1 MSTVSY
7 TSMNLSE
14 LLSHRDQ
21 ISSEIF
27 RQTGGDSSVV
37 PVKTKVRKTHA
48 NKGKPNVRGAFTKKI
63 TAEHPEDLAAYKE
76 ANPDQKVPHLKWP
89 KVYIDAHKEEYD
101 AFKAAWAL
109 EHPKTTDAEAADAGD
124 SNSESQGEAAGGTTT
139 VKPKK
144 VLSPEHLAKL
154 KAGREAKLA
163 EKKAAKEKELA
174 AAEANAPFTMAAV
187 EAQQAA
193 ETATA
198 TPVQAKKGPKKVTK
212 KTEPAAAPAANTA
225 NAVPLMV
232 GGGGSVQSPIV
243 AEPEEGEVEPLPF
256 KHNGI
261 TYIRIGT
268 AKSDG
273 SIDWISSDLWFS
285 KKGQRGPY
293 AGELMPDGDINEDA
307 EEPKLV

>member
-1 MSTVSY
+1 
-7 TSMNLSE
+7 L
-14 LLSHRDQ
+14 
-21 ISSEIF
+21 EIC
-27 RQTGGDSSVV
+27 RRTGSDSSVV

-48 NKGKPNVRGAFTKKI
+48 NKGKPNARGDFCKKI
-63 TAEHPEDLAAYKE
+63 CEEHKGEYEMFKDE
-76 ANPDQKVPHLKWP
+76 
-89 KVYIDAHKEEYD
+89 HKEQKGAHLTWMSTYIKEHKDEYE

-109 EHPKTTDAEAADAGD
+109 QHPKITDAEAAEAADAD
-124 SNSESQGEAAGGTTT
+124 NSNSESQGEAAGGTTT

-144 VLSPEHLAKL
+144 VLSPEHLAKM

-163 EKKAAKEKELA
+163 EKKAAKELQLA

-193 ETATA
+193 ETAA
-198 TPVQAKKGPKKVTK
+198 APVQATVQVKKGPKKVTK
-212 KTEPAAAPAANTA
+212 KAEPAAAPVAAATTA
-225 NAVPLMV
+225 NATPLMV

-256 KHNGI
+256 KHKGV

-273 SIDWISSDLWFS
+273 SIDWVSSDLWFS

-307 EEPKLV
+307 EEPNLV